1 MDKWINPSITK
12 CHCLKMNSD
21 VNVGVDN
28 IQNLNTELFQYNIIK
43 TLPEIE
49 NLISSLVNVTSR
61 LPEVY

>member
-1 MDKWINPSITK
+1 
-12 CHCLKMNSD
+12 MNSD
-21 VNVGVDN
+21 VNVVVDI
-28 IQNLNTELFQYNIIK
+28 IQNLSTELFQYNIIK